1 MDDLTKQLLAALVNI
16 IDYSASKGVFEGKD
30 LAEIGTVRNKAV
42 EILAEVEKEPVF
54 LTEE

>member
-1 MDDLTKQLLAALVNI
+1 MDDLTKQLLNALVNI